1 MAIDPAEIS
10 YSSGGGSS
18 ETQQPT
24 QSTEQASQPEDAAG
38 IDPTLWGSL
47 IPCSPTVSR
56 FNFSKSQKRYRVGR
70 CPDNTK
76 IDVLLNGTKIS
87 WKHCTIEWDGD
98 EGPHSAV
105 KVMDLSSNGTF
116 INGEKIGRGQSR
128 LLREGNEIAFGTCLP
143 QPKEGGVHDYR
154 FVYRHKGYGEPIT
167 GLHKHYDLLHEL
179 GKGSYAS
186 VMKALHRE
194 DGLWYAVKIIQEN
207 KLPAEWRAAMA
218 HGHPTTEESRRF
230 LREITILK
238 RLDHKNICKLKEV
251 FVESFSICLVLE
263 FVAGGD
269 LLRHLLLKERQ
280 GKRLVESQ
288 VQHIVYQIC
297 DALAY
302 VHQQGIAHRDLKLEN
317 VLLTM
322 DDPPVVKVAD
332 FGLAKVV
339 DTFTMLHTMCGT
351 PVYLA
356 PEVVGQGPEGY
367 DQVVDSWS
375 VGIITF
381 ITLTMNREP
390 FLNDDLNADVKTRIQ
405 NRDINWALLRKR
417 HISEEGED
425 FIHKLLERDPQKR
438 MTLEDA
444 CHHPWLLACA
454 PSEEPSLTPTTAKA
468 DNVDG
473 STRPEG
479 SEVDVLAERMDAT
492 NPTVTDSDN
501 EDCPTASALQRRAD
515 VISHARETG
524 RLLPT
529 PSQEMEERVAAAAAE
544 EREAQTPLE
553 TAARAK
559 KRKVADRSS
568 SSLIPGESSR
578 RPEGAKAGA
587 VTTVEDDGKKKGRK
601 DGGKSTSGTFRAPEV
616 KRVRTRGTPPAD
628 AEDEEDEIPGL
639 VLHRRSPRLNP

>member
-24 QSTEQASQPEDAAG
+24 QSTEQASQPQDAAA
-38 IDPTLWGSL
+38 INPTLWGSL
-47 IPCSPTVSR
+47 IPCSPAVSR
-56 FNFSKSQKRYRVGR
+56 IDFDKSQKRYRIGR
-70 CPDNTK
+70 CPDEKKTD
-76 IDVLLNGTKIS
+76 IILDGIKIS
-87 WKHCTIEWDGD
+87 WQHCTIEWDGD

-116 INGEKIGRGQSR
+116 INGEKIGKGQSR
-128 LLREGNEIAFGTCLP
+128 LLREGNEIAFGTCTP

-154 FVYRHKGYGEPIT
+154 FIYRHKGYGEPTT
-167 GLHKHYDLLHEL
+167 GLHKHYDLLHEV

-194 DGLWYAVKIIQEN
+194 DGQWYAIKIIQEN

-218 HGHPTTEESRRF
+218 HGHPATEESRRF

-238 RLDHKNICKLKEV
+238 RLDHKNIC
-251 FVESFSICLVLE
+251 LVLE

-269 LLRHLLLKERQ
+269 LLGYLLLKERQ
-280 GKRLVESQ
+280 GRRLTESQ
-288 VQHIVYQIC
+288 VQHIIYQIC
-297 DALAY
+297 DALA
-302 VHQQGIAHRDLKLEN
+302 GIAHRDLKLEN
-317 VLLTM
+317 VLLTK
-322 DDPPVVKVAD
+322 DDPPIVKVAD

-356 PEVVGQGPEGY
+356 PEVVGQRPDGY

-375 VGIITF
+375 VGMIMF
-381 ITLTMNREP
+381 ITLTMDREP
-390 FLNDDLNADVKTRIQ
+390 FLNDDRNADVKARVQ

-444 CHHPWLLACA
+444 CNHPWFLSCA
-454 PSEEPSLTPTTAKA
+454 LSKEPSLTPTAANTDDAG
-468 DNVDG
+468 G
-473 STRPEG
+473 STRPKA
-479 SEVDVLAERMDAT
+479 SEVDVLAERIDAT
-492 NPTVTDSDN
+492 YPSADD

-529 PSQEMEERVAAAAAE
+529 PSQEMEERIAAAAAE
-544 EREAQTPLE
+544 ESPLE
-553 TAARAK
+553 TVARMK
-559 KRKVADRSS
+559 KRKIADRSS
-568 SSLIPGESSR
+568 SSLIPGESSH

-587 VTTVEDDGKKKGRK
+587 GTAVEDDGSKKGRK
-601 DGGKSTSGTFRAPEV
+601 DGAKSSGTLRAPEV

-628 AEDEEDEIPGL
+628 AGPGQEEDEIPGL